1 MNDLLLFQRALNLVF
16 SAQHSRALIRILY
29 AYAKYNFGIKYTQG
43 MNEICA
49 CLYYVFAIDKNKEWS
64 AFAEADTYF
73 CFVSLMSE
81 IRDLFIENMDDTS
94 YGLQGRIHQLSE
106 ILKRQDPQVYDHLKK
121 QGMDTSFFGESDC
134 IFSV

>member
-1 MNDLLLFQRALNLVF
+1 MISTL
-16 SAQHSRALIRILY
+16 HSRALIRILY

-64 AFAEADTYF
+64 EFAEADTYF

-81 IRDLFIENMDDTS
+81 VRDLFIENMDDTR
-94 YGLQGRIHQLSE
+94 YGLQGRILQLSE
-106 ILKRQDPQVYDHLKK
+106 IIKRQDPQVFDHLHK
-121 QGMDTSFFGESDC
+121 QGMDTSFYGS
-134 IFSV
+134 